1 MDCLDI
7 ELLSNKNFYKFMAF
21 IDFSNF
27 HIFATTKIF
36 SLRFSLSIGIRLCAL
51 YVLRT
56 CGNVNLCFMYF
67 FNELNA
73 ILILRKLNF

>member
-7 ELLSNKNFYKFMAF
+7 ELLSNKNFYKFIAF

-36 SLRFSLSIGIRLCAL
+36 SFRFSLLIGLRLCAL
-51 YVLRT
+51 YVPRT
-56 CGNVNLCFMYF
+56 IGNANFCFMYF

-73 ILILRKLNF
+73 I